1 MNVYG
6 IISIRNHDDFKEDW
20 NSRHKDK
27 RYWSSIRFNINK
39 EMELYLELKD
49 ELERILKEPD
59 SEYNEIIA
67 AHFTDEEYNKMD
79 KLVLWQRFMADRE
92 EEDLK
97 KSYRFTE
104 CPACGEFI
112 EIVQIAPLHFS
123 GDLFEEEI
131 IDPEDPGLTREC
143 NFFCTNFGEWLVNEK
158 TKKLMEESGIIGV
171 KFGEVTI
178 LQENCPLFYQVIP
191 EHSTGEIVYPL
202 LKIYND
208 ACPVCK
214 KFENSI
220 PITDT
225 MYSVPFESRCFF
237 SGDWRNWALKIKEN
251 EYSHYEILNTK
262 EKLGFHRRKNYMQI
276 ISPRIR
282 RLFLENGIDEFHV
295 TPVQLV

>member
-1 MNVYG
+1 MNIYG
-6 IISIRNHDDFKEDW
+6 IISLDNHDDFKEYW
-20 NSRHKDK
+20 NSRHPEK
-27 RYWSSIRFNINK
+27 RFWGSIRFNLNK
-39 EMELYLELKD
+39 EMDLYLELKD
-49 ELERILKEPD
+49 ELEKILKEAD
-59 SEYNEIIA
+59 EIYDEIIKTQ
-67 AHFTDEEYNKMD
+67 FTDEEYDKMD
-79 KLVLWQRFMADRE
+79 KLVLWLRFMADRD
-92 EEDLK
+92 EEDLR

-112 EIVQIAPLHFS
+112 KMEQVAPLYFS
-123 GDLFEEEI
+123 GRVFEDDT

-143 NFFCTNFGEWLVNEK
+143 NMFCTDFGEWLVNEK
-158 TKKLMEESGIIGV
+158 TRKLMEESGIIGV

-178 LQENCPLFYQVIP
+178 LQENCPLFYQVIT
-191 EHSTGEIVYPL
+191 ENSTGEMVYPL
-202 LKIYND
+202 IETFEE
-208 ACPVCK
+208 ACQVCRK
-214 KFENSI
+214 LENNI
-220 PITDT
+220 PTPDKLF
-225 MYSVPFESRCFF
+225 SVPFESRCFF